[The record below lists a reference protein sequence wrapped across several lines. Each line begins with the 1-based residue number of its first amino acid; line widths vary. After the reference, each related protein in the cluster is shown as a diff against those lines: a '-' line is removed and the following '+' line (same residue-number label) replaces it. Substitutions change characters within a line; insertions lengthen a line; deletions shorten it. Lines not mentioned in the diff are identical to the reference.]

1 MSAEFTFSHSILTP
15 FSDKLCSRSLNSFS
29 SSSRTHTFS
38 CSSSESLSRSPGGLT
53 GSRLA
58 LIRSH
63 AYLRTNPCSQGNA
76 VHVMVLSE
84 SLFNL
89 WSRGRLESNP
99 EDARRSWVSRRWPPT
114 GKLCLVFRVK
124 VDGHQAAKPAHSTM
138 ALFTYLW
145 EKLWWDFILWTLII
159 VPDYVHHMVRRRLE
173 ILFADHLQ

>member
-1 MSAEFTFSHSILTP
+1 MSARFTFSHSILTP
-15 FSDKLCSRSLNSFS
+15 FSDEFCLRSLSSFS
-29 SSSRTHTFS
+29 SSSRTHAFS

-63 AYLRTNPCSQGNA
+63 AYLGTNPCSQGNA
-76 VHVMVLSE
+76 VHAMVLSE

-99 EDARRSWVSRRWPPT
+99 EDAWVSRRWPPR

-124 VDGHQAAKPAHSTM
+124 VDGHQTAKPAHSTM
-138 ALFTYLW
+138 AFFTYLW
-145 EKLWWDFILWTLII
+145 EKLWWDFILWTLWLLCLIMFTI
-159 VPDYVHHMVRRRLE
+159 YMVRRRLE